1 MIEEN
6 AESITIPSTWSGDTE
21 LQVDVTN
28 TIDATDYTVS
38 HTFRFTV
45 GEFTSLVMSNIYK
58 NQWQILD
65 VPYGGH

>member
-28 TIDATDYTVS
+28 TMDATMS

-58 NQWQILD
+58 NQWEILD